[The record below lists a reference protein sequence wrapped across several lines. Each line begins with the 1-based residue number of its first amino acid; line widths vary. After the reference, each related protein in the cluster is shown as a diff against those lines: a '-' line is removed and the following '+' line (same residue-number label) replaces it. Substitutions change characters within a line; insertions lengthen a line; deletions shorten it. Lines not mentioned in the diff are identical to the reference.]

1 MGNKVTVITRSSNR
15 VLINTNQRQQVKS
28 VNIVGATDTGSG
40 INTLAEL
47 QDIDAS
53 DADNNEVLVYDE
65 ASGKYVVKELPIING
80 GTF

>member
-1 MGNKVTVITRSSNR
+1 MGNKITVFSKSSNR

-28 VNIVGATDTGSG
+28 VNQVGSS
-40 INTLAEL
+40 INTLSKL

>member
-1 MGNKVTVITRSSNR
+1 MGNKITVFSKSSNR

-28 VNIVGATDTGSG
+28 VNQVGTS
-40 INTLAEL
+40 INTLSKL

>member
-1 MGNKVTVITRSSNR
+1 MGNKITVFSKSSNR

-28 VNIVGATDTGSG
+28 VNQVGPS
-40 INTLAEL
+40 INTLSKL